1 MVLSRAGG
9 STCDGPLQW
18 NTGVSD
24 SRTRPP
30 LSSRESREPQPA
42 PELLPAAVGRRSG
55 GPVAVAGT
63 AAPCTLLLLN
73 RAPAHQRR
81 PLCCCWPARN
91 VRFAGSRFLSLRW
104 GGAGTTLL
112 SARSPSTTPQPV
124 GGIRVECPPDRLLS
138 SCHCAGAT
146 AQGRRSGWDRGF
158 DRSAGPTLRLRAAA
172 RGLAGRPV
180 AVAAGGSGLEDR
192 L

>member
-73 RAPAHQRR
+73 QAPAQQRR
-81 PLCCCWPARN
+81 PLWCCCPARN
-91 VRFAGSRFLSLRW
+91 VRFAGSGFLSLRW
-104 GGAGTTLL
+104 GSGAGTTLRPAGRFWQQL
-112 SARSPSTTPQPV
+112 RDDVAVCPAPV
-124 GGIRVECPPDRLLS
+124 GD
-138 SCHCAGAT
+138 
-146 AQGRRSGWDRGF
+146 
-158 DRSAGPTLRLRAAA
+158 AAA
-172 RGLAGRPV
+172 GRGHSRGM
-180 AVAAGGSGLEDR
+180 ST
-192 L
+192 